1 MTDLTE
7 LTIDQMHDGL
17 LKKDFSSV
25 ELTKEH
31 IKKIKSKNDDLNAF
45 VLLTEDLAL
54 ERAAKADLRIQDKK
68 NINKLTGIPYA
79 AKDLYCTN
87 GVRTTACSKALHDF
101 VPNYESTITQRLL
114 DAGAV
119 MLGKTNMDEFAM
131 GSANT
136 HSYFGPV
143 KNPIK
148 RKDGKSTVPG
158 GSSGGSAAAV
168 AAGFAPFALGSD
180 TGGSVRQPSSFCG
193 LVGIR
198 PTYGRCS
205 RWGMIAFASSF
216 DQAGIFAHNASDN
229 ATVLEVI
236 SGYDNKDSTCSNL
249 PSFCYN
255 ANTNLK
261 GLKVGIPK
269 ECKLDGLDSQVQNSW
284 DLCAQKLEKLGAEIL
299 QISLPNIEHALSV
312 YYVICCA
319 EVSSNLARYDGIR
332 YGSNKKIKAKDIE
345 DMYLQYRSWAFGQEA
360 QRRIFAGTYV
370 LSAGHYGECYAKA
383 QGVKKLIAHDYA
395 KAFSDVDIILNPT
408 SPTEAFLI
416 DDNPDPMQMY
426 INDIFTVPSS
436 VARLPC
442 VSVPFGTSANG
453 LPLGMHLTSNYFEE
467 GRLLDVATALQN
479 KD

>member
-1 MTDLTE
+1 ML
-7 LTIDQMHDGL
+7 
-17 LKKDFSSV
+17 
-25 ELTKEH
+25 
-31 IKKIKSKNDDLNAF
+31 
-45 VLLTEDLAL
+45 
-54 ERAAKADLRIQDKK
+54 
-68 NINKLTGIPYA
+68 
-79 AKDLYCTN
+79 
-87 GVRTTACSKALHDF
+87 
-101 VPNYESTITQRLL
+101 QR
-114 DAGAV
+114 
-119 MLGKTNMDEFAM
+119 K
-131 GSANT
+131 
-136 HSYFGPV
+136 H
-143 KNPIK
+143 K
-148 RKDGKSTVPG
+148 
-158 GSSGGSAAAV
+158 
-168 AAGFAPFALGSD
+168 
-180 TGGSVRQPSSFCG
+180 
-193 LVGIR
+193 
-198 PTYGRCS
+198 
-205 RWGMIAFASSF
+205 
-216 DQAGIFAHNASDN
+216 
-229 ATVLEVI
+229 
-236 SGYDNKDSTCSNL
+236 
-249 PSFCYN
+249 
-255 ANTNLK
+255 LK

-284 DLCAQKLEKLGAEIL
+284 DLCAQKLKESGAEIL

-345 DMYLQYRSWAFGQEA
+345 DMYLQYRSLAFGQEA

-383 QGVKKLIAHDYA
+383 QEVKKLIAHDYA
-395 KAFSDVDIILNPT
+395 KAFSDIDIILNPT

-467 GRLLDVATALQN
+467 GRLFDVATALQN